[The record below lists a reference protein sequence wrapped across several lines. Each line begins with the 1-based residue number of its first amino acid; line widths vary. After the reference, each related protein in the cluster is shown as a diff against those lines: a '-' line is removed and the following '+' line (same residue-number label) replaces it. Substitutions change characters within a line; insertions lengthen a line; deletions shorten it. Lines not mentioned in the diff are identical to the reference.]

1 MKPGDLDELMKKYY
15 EGNTSLEEERQLQSV
30 LNGQDAPDTL
40 LPEKDILGLFE
51 NEKRVKRANG
61 RLPGGKPVIYFP
73 LFLKI
78 AASLLLVG
86 GLAWLVYQSASE
98 PEAQMLEWRTTSQM
112 QEQRQLPDGSVV
124 TLNANSLLRYPEQFS
139 KSRQV
144 VLEGEAFFEVQ
155 KDEKQPF
162 RVATGNVTT
171 EVLGT
176 AFNLKWDRPGQTVEL
191 EVTEGKVAFASF
203 QAELSER
210 IFVSAGEQ
218 AVYHGQTNTIER
230 FEVFN
235 PNLISWKT
243 KKLVFSNATVSK
255 VLEDASVYFDVNFTV
270 EDESIKNCKFSGT
283 LDNPELED
291 FLRALEYVLRSRYE
305 INDKTIRLMGNGC

>member
-1 MKPGDLDELMKKYY
+1 MKPGDLDDLMKRYY
-15 EGNTSLEEERQLQSV
+15 EGNTSMEEERQLQSV
-30 LNGQDAPDTL
+30 LNGKDIPDTL

-51 NEKRVKRANG
+51 DEKRIKRVND
-61 RLPGGKPVIYFP
+61 RSPVGKPITYFP
-73 LFLKI
+73 FFLKV
-78 AASLLLVG
+78 AASLLVVG

-98 PEAQMLEWRTTSQM
+98 PEVQMLEWRTTSQT

-124 TLNANSLLRYPEQFS
+124 TLNANSLLRYPVQFG
-139 KSRQV
+139 KSREV

-155 KDEKQPF
+155 KEEKQPF

-176 AFNLKWDRPGQTVEL
+176 AFNLKWDQSGQTVEL
-191 EVTEGKVAFASF
+191 EVTEGKVAFSSF

-218 AVYHGQTNTIER
+218 AVYHGSTNTIER

-243 KKLVFSNATVSK
+243 KKLVFSNTTVSK
-255 VLEDASVYFDVNFTV
+255 VLEDASGYFDVTFVV
-270 EDESIKNCKFSGT
+270 ENESIKNCKFSGT
-283 LDNPELED
+283 LDNPKLED
-291 FLRALEYVLRSRYE
+291 FLKALEYVLRSHYE
-305 INDKTIRLMGNGC
+305 INGKTIRLMGNGC